1 LDKSDLS
8 DVAKVFKPLETL
20 MNVSA
25 TFFCARVDLSAAAVA
40 SLIFPL

>member
-1 LDKSDLS
+1 MRLILKINLVVFYLDKSDLS

-25 TFFCARVDLSAAAVA
+25 TSE
-40 SLIFPL
+40 SK